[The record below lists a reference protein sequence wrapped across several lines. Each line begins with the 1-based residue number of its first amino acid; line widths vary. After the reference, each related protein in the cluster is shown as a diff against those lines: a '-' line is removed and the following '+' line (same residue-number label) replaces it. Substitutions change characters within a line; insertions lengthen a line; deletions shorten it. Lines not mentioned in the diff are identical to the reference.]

1 LRLGPSLNYS
11 LQLKILK
18 PVSEVFKMKN
28 KNRKVKDWPEELV
41 KITDPRIIYDGAPA
55 PDEDPADYIRRPISA
70 VKLG

>member
-1 LRLGPSLNYS
+1 
-11 LQLKILK
+11 
-18 PVSEVFKMKN
+18 MKN